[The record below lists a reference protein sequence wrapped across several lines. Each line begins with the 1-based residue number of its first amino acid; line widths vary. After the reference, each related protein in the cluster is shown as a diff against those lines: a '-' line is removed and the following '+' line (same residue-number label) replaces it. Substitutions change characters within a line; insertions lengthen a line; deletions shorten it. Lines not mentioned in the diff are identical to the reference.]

1 MAANILI
8 KEFIKDFE
16 VGAIA
21 PTSNNLAKKVIE
33 KLTFEKEAI
42 IIEYGPGDGVIT
54 KMLLDKMTTN
64 SVLYVFETNKTFIKK
79 LIEIKDNRLIIIND
93 NASKARL
100 VLKNCYNVEKV
111 DYIISTI
118 PFSFIKKNKRRRI
131 ISVSYKILKEQGKF
145 ITYQY
150 SFFIFH
156 LLKTKFKNVNWE
168 FILLNIPPAF
178 IINGIKMN
186 TQNKLSDQVCKN

>member
-64 SVLYVFETNKTFIKK
+64 SSRQQRRQRSSLHQGPWWYQ
-79 LIEIKDNRLIIIND
+79 
-93 NASKARL
+93 
-100 VLKNCYNVEKV
+100 EK
-111 DYIISTI
+111 ICFTG
-118 PFSFIKKNKRRRI
+118 R
-131 ISVSYKILKEQGKF
+131 
-145 ITYQY
+145 
-150 SFFIFH
+150 
-156 LLKTKFKNVNWE
+156 
-168 FILLNIPPAF
+168 
-178 IINGIKMN
+178 
-186 TQNKLSDQVCKN
+186 